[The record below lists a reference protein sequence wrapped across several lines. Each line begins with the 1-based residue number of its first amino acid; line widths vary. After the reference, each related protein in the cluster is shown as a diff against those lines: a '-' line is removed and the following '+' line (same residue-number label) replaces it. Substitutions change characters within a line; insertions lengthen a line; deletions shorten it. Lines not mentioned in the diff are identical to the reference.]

1 MAGDDALLPVPVD
14 LAAILRWVAGDE
26 ALLHELVAI
35 FVEDA
40 PKHLR
45 ELHAALERRDA
56 SEVERISHGLKGV
69 VANFG
74 TVPARTV
81 AGDLEEVA
89 RGQRLQDAGPLVVR
103 LDAEVT
109 RIIAFFADPGW
120 RARVKG

>member
-1 MAGDDALLPVPVD
+1 MAGDDALPPTPVD
-14 LAAILRWVAGDE
+14 LAALLRWVAGDE
-26 ALLHELVAI
+26 MLLHELVEI

-40 PKHLR
+40 PKQIR

-56 SEVERISHGLKGV
+56 REVERISHGLKGV

-74 TVPARTV
+74 AVPARTV

-89 RGQRLQDAGPLVVR
+89 RVQRLQDAGPLVVQ
-103 LDAEVT
+103 LDVEVT
-109 RIIAFFADPGW
+109 RILAFFADPGW

>member
-26 ALLHELVAI
+26 ALLDELVAI
-35 FVEDA
+35 FQEDA
-40 PKHLR
+40 PKNLR
-45 ELHAALERRDA
+45 ELHAALERGDA
-56 SEVERISHGLKGV
+56 REVERISHGLKGV

-74 TVPARTV
+74 AVPARAV

-89 RGQRLQDAGPLVVR
+89 SVQRLQDAGPLVVR

-109 RIIAFFADPGW
+109 RIVAFFADPGW
-120 RARVKG
+120 RARIKG

>member
-1 MAGDDALLPVPVD
+1 MAGADALLPLPVD
-14 LAAILRWVAGDE
+14 LAATLRWVAGDE
-26 ALLHELVAI
+26 ELLRELVAI
-35 FVEDA
+35 FLEDA
-40 PKHLR
+40 PKQLR

-56 SEVERISHGLKGV
+56 GEVERISHGLKGV

-74 TVPARTV
+74 AVPARTV

-103 LDAEVT
+103 LDVEIT
-109 RIIAFFADPGW
+109 RIVAFFADPDW